1 MRLKK
6 LFLWI
11 GCSILLV
18 LIIALLILNFRASDI
33 ADTMLRNQLKNNP
46 IKGYVVEFKKVKVNL
61 LSRSIKVNGIELY
74 PEKNIAESPSDK
86 LILKATLD
94 EIKLAGVKIWKA
106 YKKGVLEINLILIRK
121 PVIKIFSKGDIF
133 QKREGKIFEW
143 EKSTNAEQKNIIKSI
158 LVDRMKIENA
168 GIDVINQEKEQS
180 IISTKDFTIEIF
192 NLYSENLQDNSNKK
206 FVFDDLKVSLNSF
219 EMPLPG
225 NMYKLH
231 IDNLKLIKSDSL
243 LTMDSLLLI
252 PEYGKYQ
259 FGKVL
264 GKQRDWVV
272 MRLAQITWKGVDFD
286 RLVQHQQVCIRKLE
300 VGDFKVNDFRDK
312 RIPFDYQYFPKLPQ
326 QALRNLNKKITVEEL
341 KICNGHF
348 TYEEHHE
355 NKDKPGMVYIS
366 DLEIEVLNISNEQQW
381 IKDHPSMEINIE
393 GKLMG
398 KGLLKGQIDMPLNDL
413 QDRFTFSG
421 SLGKMEIV
429 PLNSMLEPITEF
441 SLKSG
446 VVDHVNFSAKL
457 NNDFATGGT
466 MELLYHDLKVA
477 VLKERKKIHEMKEK
491 GVLSFLANEI
501 IRSDNPSHDH
511 PPKKA
516 NLFFER
522 NKNKGLGNY
531 LWKTL
536 LSGIKET
543 IKPGGEKKYER
554 EKEKDKIKGE
564 RHHKKTRKHEK
575 RKE

>member
-1 MRLKK
+1 M
-6 LFLWI
+6 
-11 GCSILLV
+11 
-18 LIIALLILNFRASDI
+18 
-33 ADTMLRNQLKNNP
+33 
-46 IKGYVVEFKKVKVNL
+46 
-61 LSRSIKVNGIELY
+61 
-74 PEKNIAESPSDK
+74 
-86 LILKATLD
+86 
-94 EIKLAGVKIWKA
+94 
-106 YKKGVLEINLILIRK
+106 LEI
-121 PVIKIFSKGDIF
+121 
-133 QKREGKIFEW
+133 
-143 EKSTNAEQKNIIKSI
+143 
-158 LVDRMKIENA
+158 EN
-168 GIDVINQEKEQS
+168 
-180 IISTKDFTIEIF
+180 F
-192 NLYSENLQDNSNKK
+192 Y
-206 FVFDDLKVSLNSF
+206 
-219 EMPLPG
+219 
-225 NMYKLH
+225 
-231 IDNLKLIKSDSL
+231 
-243 LTMDSLLLI
+243 
-252 PEYGKYQ
+252 
-259 FGKVL
+259 
-264 GKQRDWVV
+264 
-272 MRLAQITWKGVDFD
+272 
-286 RLVQHQQVCIRKLE
+286 
-300 VGDFKVNDFRDK
+300 VNDFRDK
-312 RIPFDYQYFPKLPQ
+312 RIPFDYQHFPKLPQ
-326 QALRNLNKKITVEEL
+326 QALRNMNKKITVEEL

-355 NKDKPGMVYIS
+355 NKDKPGMVYFS
-366 DLEIEVLNISNEQQW
+366 DLEIEVRNISNEQQW

-398 KGLLKGQIDMPLNDL
+398 KGLLKGQIDMLLNDL

-441 SLKSG
+441 SLKG
-446 VVDHVNFSAKL
+446 GAVDHVSFSAEL

-543 IKPGGEKKYER
+543 IKPGGEKKYE
-554 EKEKDKIKGE
+554 KEKDKIKGE